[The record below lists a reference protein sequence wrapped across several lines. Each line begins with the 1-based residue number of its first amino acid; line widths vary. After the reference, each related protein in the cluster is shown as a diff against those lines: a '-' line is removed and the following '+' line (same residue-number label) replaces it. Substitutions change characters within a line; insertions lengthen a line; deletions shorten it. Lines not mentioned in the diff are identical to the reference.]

1 MKMLKGPAFWVGGV
15 VGFVAAIVLIFG
27 LSSLL
32 NPKKDGDPLKLLTT
46 IRSTHPS
53 PLDLDFFDVLQLVG
67 KPVVDMEHVQGD
79 RRYSIQTFKSDWH
92 FFEFVRDESGAVVYV
107 NYFTGG
113 ARLSQKQV
121 FVFDRDQYEWLMMES
136 SLVVMP
142 TND

>member
-1 MKMLKGPAFWVGGV
+1 MNLLKGPAFWVGGV
-15 VGFVAAIVLIFG
+15 VGFVTAIVLIFG

-32 NPKKDGDPLKLLTT
+32 NPKAGEDPVKLLTT

-53 PLDLDFFDVLQLVG
+53 PLNLDFFDVLQLVG

-113 ARLSQKQV
+113 AGLSQKQV